1 MVDMYQIYEAR
12 AMGADCILLIVAALD
27 HGLMAEME
35 ACAHELGMGVLVE
48 SHDGKS

>member
-1 MVDMYQIYEAR
+1 
-12 AMGADCILLIVAALD
+12 MGADCILLIVAALD

-48 SHDGKS
+48 VHDGAELMRP